1 MSRHHHFIV
10 RSALIIIALVACVRH
25 ASAQITLPP
34 CSGTLL
40 RFSVCEIVL
49 TSASTYTNDYTDA
62 SVTATFTQSGGV
74 TKTVTGFWDGDL
86 PDGRGVFRI
95 RFNAANVGTL
105 SYTTSSADLGLNGR
119 SGSFTVSQTLGSR
132 GFVRRNT
139 SLNPEKFVFDN
150 GTRYFMW
157 GQTYYQIVTNARA
170 PGGNWRLSVDNSF
183 GYNMN
188 KIRMLL
194 SPFSSYPPYGGSQP
208 FTNTA
213 HTSLDLT
220 HWQKFDEVV
229 NYLNQKPM
237 VADVILFGT
246 NPISYATDPVM
257 DQKYVRYALA
267 RLAAFPNVIWCLT
280 NEWQL
285 SRYGDPAGRWFWD
298 KIGGIV
304 QSEDPWMSQGGNQR
318 ALSIHQK
325 TDPLFE
331 FFGSSWP
338 SYAVLQFGTHQEQN
352 PPVLHPLPDDWGN
365 FSIRNNFPS
374 SSNQHPDL
382 PVVNDEYLYLCN
394 PSSCPP
400 NQVFSKEEHR
410 QAMWGIATA
419 GGYGSAGDL
428 RMINNQNPTISAD
441 WKDEPEYGDIS
452 HLVDFFVNHV
462 STWWRMTTQNPL
474 VTSGSRVYVLADSGV
489 RYVVYAATG
498 GTFTLNLPAPS
509 GASTYRVFLY
519 DPTTG
524 SESQL
529 ANVGG
534 GARTFTMPPQPHG
547 APDTGNDWVLRIE
560 V

>member
-1 MSRHHHFIV
+1 MSRHNRFIA
-10 RSALIIIALVACVRH
+10 RSALITLVLMVCARG
-25 ASAQITLPP
+25 AFAQITLPP

-49 TSASTYTNDYTDA
+49 TSSTSYSNGYLQA

-74 TKTVTGFWDGDL
+74 TKTVNGFWDG
-86 PDGRGVFRI
+86 GGVFKI
-95 RFNAANVGTL
+95 RFNASNAGTL
-105 SYTTSSADLGLNGR
+105 TYSTSSSDRSLNGK
-119 SGSFTVSQTLGSR
+119 SGSFTVSSTLGTR
-132 GFVRRNT
+132 GFVRRNST
-139 SLNPEKFVFDN
+139 NAEKLVFDN

-157 GQTYYQIVTNARA
+157 GQTYYQIITNARA
-170 PGGNWRLSVDNSF
+170 GGDWQQSVDNSS

-188 KIRMLL
+188 KVRMLL
-194 SPFSSYPPYGGSQP
+194 SPFDNSTQP
-208 FTNTA
+208 FTDSA
-213 HTSLDLT
+213 HNSLNLP

-237 VADVILFGT
+237 IADVILLST
-246 NPISYATDPVM
+246 NPVSYAPDPAM

-285 SRYGDPAGRWFWD
+285 SPYSDTSSGRMYWNTL
-298 KIGGIV
+298 GGIV
-304 QSEDPWMSQGGNQR
+304 QNEDPWGSQGGNQR

-331 FFGSSWP
+331 FFGSAWP
-338 SYAVLQFGTHQEQN
+338 AHAILQFGTHQ
-352 PPVLHPLPDDWGN
+352 PSPVLHPLPDDWGN
-365 FSIRNNFPS
+365 FSIFNNLG
-374 SSNQHPDL
+374 HGI
-382 PVVNDEYLYLCN
+382 PVVNDEYLYLCDN
-394 PSSCPP
+394 HCPP
-400 NQVFSKEEHR
+400 GQVFSKEAHR
-410 QAMWGIATA
+410 QAIWGIATA

-428 RMINNQNPTISAD
+428 RRDQTNQEPTISAH
-441 WKDEPEYGDIS
+441 WKDEPEYGDIAR
-452 HLVDFFVNHV
+452 LVDFFVNHV
-462 STWWRMTTQNPL
+462 NTWWRMTSQNPL
-474 VTSGSRVYVLADSGV
+474 VTSGSRVYVLADSGT
-489 RYVVYAATG
+489 RYVVYAAAG

-509 GASTYRVFLY
+509 GASSYRVFLY

-529 ANVGG
+529 SNVGG
-534 GARTFTMPPQPHG
+534 GSRTFTMPTQPHS